1 MKRIARIFEYVTICD
16 SDNRGIAS
24 VKDEQRTRQTNLNPG
39 MAHLSAEVPTCWR
52 SSKRKAAYEITIQ
65 TVA

>member
-16 SDNRGIAS
+16 SDNWGIAS

-39 MAHLSAEVPTCWR
+39 MAHLSAEVPIMLAILKEEGC
-52 SSKRKAAYEITIQ
+52 
-65 TVA
+65 V